1 MTKRITT
8 VGRGGMSIEERET
21 RSKLS
26 QLIGDKGFVR
36 GSLVTREKVCGKAN
50 CKCARG
56 ERHVAQYLVMSQDGG
71 KRQLFVPVEME
82 AQVKRWLDN
91 YRVAK
96 ELLEEICNINWERLE
111 KREQ

>member
-1 MTKRITT
+1 MGKRII
-8 VGRGGMSIEERET
+8 GRGGMSIKEREI

-26 QLIGDKGFVR
+26 QHIGDKGIVR
-36 GSLVTREKVCGKAN
+36 GSLVTREKVCGKPN

-56 ERHVAQYLVMSQDGG
+56 ERHVAQYLVMSQGG
-71 KRQLFVPVEME
+71 KKRQLFVPAEME

-91 YRVAK
+91 YRLSQ

-111 KREQ
+111 RREQ